1 MLTIIGGGHAE
12 VFLNKFS
19 EEGEAGEIEFNTD
32 FLRSLVAITKLLSD
46 GVDGGL
52 VNVVEWRTTGFF
64 LHTLIKPHVIEL

>member
-12 VFLNKFS
+12 VFLHKFS

-32 FLRSLVAITKLLSD
+32 FLRSLVAITKLLPD

-52 VNVVEWRTTGFF
+52 VNVVERGTARFV
-64 LHTLIKPHVIEL
+64 LYTL